1 MGKGEAIYMMKL
13 GVVFGGVSSEN
24 SISCLSAASVI
35 RNLDKNKYDITA
47 IGITK
52 EGRWYCYP
60 DFDADK
66 IEDGSWEESE
76 LIEAVIS
83 PDRGTKG
90 LMILKNGKPEAI
102 KLDCIFPVLHGIG
115 GEDGTI
121 QGLFELAGIPYV
133 GCGVAASANAMDKS
147 ITKVIA
153 ESAGI
158 RQAGYY
164 LLTRHEFER
173 APEKAVRGVLERL
186 KSFPVFIKPCSQ
198 GSSVGV
204 AKAADEVQLYGGLKE
219 AFRYGGKVLVEEFI
233 DGHEIE
239 CAVMGNEEP
248 VASTVGEIAPSQ
260 EFYTFD
266 AKYNDESSKLY
277 IPARITEGQKETVR
291 QMAVKI
297 YSALGCR
304 GLSRVDFFC
313 TYDNGEIVFNEIN
326 TLPGFTSIS
335 MYPKLFGFEGI
346 GYTELL
352 DKLIGFAMEERNG

>member
-1 MGKGEAIYMMKL
+1 MMKL
-13 GVVFGGVSSEN
+13 GVVFGGVSSEH

-35 RNLDKNKYDITA
+35 RNLDKNKYDIIA

-60 DFDADK
+60 AFDADK
-66 IEDGSWEESE
+66 INDGSWEESGS

-83 PDRGTKG
+83 PDRGTHG
-90 LMILKNGKPEAI
+90 LMLLKDGKAE
-102 KLDCIFPVLHGIG
+102 KVRLDCVFPVLHGIG
-115 GEDGTI
+115 GEDGTV

-133 GCGVAASANAMDKS
+133 GCGVTASADAMDKS
-147 ITKVIA
+147 VTKVIA
-153 ESAGI
+153 GSAGI
-158 RQAGYY
+158 RQARYF
-164 LLTRHEFER
+164 LAERHEFER
-173 APEKAVRGVLERL
+173 APEKTARKAGERL
-186 KSFPVFIKPCSQ
+186 ASFPVFVKPCSQ

-204 AKAADEVQLYGGLKE
+204 AKAANPEQLLEGLKE
-219 AFRYGGKVLVEEFI
+219 AFRYDSKVLVEEFI

-239 CAVMGNEEP
+239 CAVMGNGNP

-266 AKYNDESSKLY
+266 AKYHDESSKLY
-277 IPARITEGQKETVR
+277 IPAHITEAQLETVR
-291 QMAVKI
+291 NTAVKV

-313 TYDNGEIVFNEIN
+313 TYDYGEIVFNEIN

-335 MYPKLFGFEGI
+335 MYPKLFDAVGI

-352 DKLIGFAMEERNG
+352 DRLIEFAMEEHDG